1 MTATLPVPTR
11 YLALIGVALLLA
23 MLALV
28 VRPLV
33 MGGDSDTT
41 TVTPAAPITTGSG
54 AATPTTPAQPKVELL
69 PGLPKPIAAK
79 LRRDTV
85 VVVQVYSGTAGTDR
99 AMVAISRKG
108 AKAAG
113 ATFAAMNVLDETR
126 AREVSAFIGS
136 VDTPAVAIVRRPG
149 RVVTLIEGPVDA
161 AIVEQAAH
169 NAGAR

>member
-33 MGGDSDTT
+33 LGGDSDATP
-41 TVTPAAPITTGSG
+41 VTPVVPAGGAPAPAA
-54 AATPTTPAQPKVELL
+54 PAQPKVELL

-79 LRRDTV
+79 LLRDQV
-85 VVVQVYSGTAGTDR
+85 VVVQIYSGTSSTDR
-99 AMVAISRKG
+99 AMVAVARKG
-108 AKAAG
+108 ARTAG
-113 ATFAAMNVLDETR
+113 ATFTALNVLDEAR
-126 AREVSAFIGS
+126 ARDVSSFIGT
-136 VDTPAVAIVRRPG
+136 VDTPAVAVVRRPG
-149 RVVTLIEGPVDA
+149 KVVTLIEGPVDA